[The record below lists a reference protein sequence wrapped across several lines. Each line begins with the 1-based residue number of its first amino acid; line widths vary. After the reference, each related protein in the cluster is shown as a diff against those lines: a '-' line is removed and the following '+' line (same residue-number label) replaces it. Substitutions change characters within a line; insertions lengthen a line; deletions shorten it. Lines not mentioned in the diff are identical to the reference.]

1 MLSLPSTFTGV
12 LHELGRKRIKKYSFS
27 NDELRSVDT
36 ANTLVWSKLF
46 CFVLVQTKTNYVKN
60 ALGTDHYFFRGR
72 ENGQFS
78 KKKKS
83 YTAKSAEK
91 HRVSAYYYSGPVF
104 QLKKKK
110 RKEKN
115 IIAQAKDEKKYFIL
129 RKLPSGPQPAHPQ
142 PLK

>member
-104 QLKKKK
+104 QLKKKEK
-110 RKEKN
+110 KKTLLHKLKMRKN
-115 IIAQAKDEKKYFIL
+115 ISSSENC
-129 RKLPSGPQPAHPQ
+129 PAVPN
-142 PLK
+142 PLTPNHSND